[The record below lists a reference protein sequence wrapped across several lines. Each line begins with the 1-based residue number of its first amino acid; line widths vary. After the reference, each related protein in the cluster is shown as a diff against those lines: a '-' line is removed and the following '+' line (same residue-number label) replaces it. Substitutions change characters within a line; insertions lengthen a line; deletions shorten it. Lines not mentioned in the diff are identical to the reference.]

1 VGIDE
6 KVEKL
11 EKNMSEKNT
20 AKKEASLW
28 EIFSITAKIGGV
40 TLGGGYAM
48 IPIIREE
55 FTKKHNFLTDEEFT
69 ALLVIA
75 QSLPGPIAV
84 NTSTLVGYRLKK
96 LPGTICAVLGAIFF
110 PTIIILAI
118 AMVIG
123 QYYTVFKPFLNGMKA
138 PLFSVLL
145 ITVLKMWKTDVRTLE
160 DIIIFAVAFS
170 IVSFLKFNP
179 VVVILLGLVY
189 GVIRSTVLKGE
200 RKNGK

>member
-1 VGIDE
+1 MREDVKDLE
-6 KVEKL
+6 L
-11 EKNMSEKNT
+11 EKSESKQP
-20 AKKEASLW
+20 SLW

-55 FTKKHNFLTDEEFT
+55 FTQKRSFLTDEEFT
-69 ALLVIA
+69 TLLVIA

-84 NTSTLVGYRLKK
+84 NTSTLVGYKLRK
-96 LPGTICAVLGAIFF
+96 LPGTICAVLGSIFF
-110 PTIIILAI
+110 PTMIILAI

-123 QYYTVFKPFLNGMKA
+123 QYYEVFKPFLSGMKT

-145 ITVLKMWKTDVRTLE
+145 ITVLRMWKTDVRTWE
-160 DIIIFAVAFS
+160 DIVIFAVAFS

-189 GVIRSTVLKGE
+189 GVIRSTLFKSE

>member
-1 VGIDE
+1 VREDV
-6 KVEKL
+6 KDL
-11 EKNMSEKNT
+11 ELEESESKQP
-20 AKKEASLW
+20 SLW

-55 FTKKHNFLTDEEFT
+55 FTQKRSFLTDEEFT
-69 ALLVIA
+69 TLLVIA

-84 NTSTLVGYRLKK
+84 NTSTLVGYKLRK
-96 LPGTICAVLGAIFF
+96 LPGTICAVLGSIFF
-110 PTIIILAI
+110 PTMIILAI

-123 QYYTVFKPFLNGMKA
+123 QYYEVFKPFLSGMKT

-145 ITVLKMWKTDVRTLE
+145 ITVLRMWKTDVRTWE
-160 DIIIFAVAFS
+160 DIVIFAVAFS

-189 GVIRSTVLKGE
+189 GVIRSTLFKSE

>member
-1 VGIDE
+1 MAKD
-6 KVEKL
+6 EKL
-11 EKNMSEKNT
+11 EKSEKNAPEKGT
-20 AKKEASLW
+20 AHKTPSLW

-55 FTKKHNFLTDEEFT
+55 FTKKHDLLTDEEFT

-84 NTSTLVGYRLKK
+84 NTSTLVGYKLKK
-96 LPGTICAVLGAIFF
+96 LPGTICAVLGSIFF

-160 DIIIFAVAFS
+160 DIIIFAVAFI

-179 VVVILLGLVY
+179 VVIILLGLVY
-189 GVIRSTVLKGE
+189 GVIRSTVLKHST
-200 RKNGK
+200 KK

>member
-1 VGIDE
+1 VREDVKDLE
-6 KVEKL
+6 L
-11 EKNMSEKNT
+11 EKSESKQP
-20 AKKEASLW
+20 SLW

-55 FTKKHNFLTDEEFT
+55 FTQKRSFLTDEEFT
-69 ALLVIA
+69 TLLVIA

-84 NTSTLVGYRLKK
+84 NTSTLVGYKLRK
-96 LPGTICAVLGAIFF
+96 LPGTICAVLGSIFF
-110 PTIIILAI
+110 PTMIILAI

-123 QYYTVFKPFLNGMKA
+123 QYYEVFKPFLSGMKT

-145 ITVLKMWKTDVRTLE
+145 ITVLRMWKTDVRTWE
-160 DIIIFAVAFS
+160 DIIIFAVTFS

-189 GVIRSTVLKGE
+189 GVIRSTLFKSE

>member
-1 VGIDE
+1 MAKD
-6 KVEKL
+6 EKL
-11 EKNMSEKNT
+11 EKSEKNAHEKGT
-20 AKKEASLW
+20 AHKDPSLW

-55 FTKKHNFLTDEEFT
+55 FTKKHDFLTDEEFT

-84 NTSTLVGYRLKK
+84 NTSTLVGYKLKK
-96 LPGTICAVLGAIFF
+96 LPGTICAVLGSIFF

-160 DIIIFAVAFS
+160 DIIIFAVAFI

-179 VVVILLGLVY
+179 VVIILLGLVY

>member
-1 VGIDE
+1 VREDVKDLE
-6 KVEKL
+6 L
-11 EKNMSEKNT
+11 EKSESKQP
-20 AKKEASLW
+20 SLW

-55 FTKKHNFLTDEEFT
+55 FTQKRSFLTDEEFT
-69 ALLVIA
+69 TLLVIA

-84 NTSTLVGYRLKK
+84 NTSTLVGYKLRK
-96 LPGTICAVLGAIFF
+96 LPGTICAVLGSIFF
-110 PTIIILAI
+110 PTMIILAI

-123 QYYTVFKPFLNGMKA
+123 QYYEVFKPFLSGMKT

-145 ITVLKMWKTDVRTLE
+145 ITVLRMWKTDVRTWE
-160 DIIIFAVAFS
+160 DIVIFAVAFS

-189 GVIRSTVLKGE
+189 GVIRSTLFKSE

>member
-1 VGIDE
+1 MREDVKD
-6 KVEKL
+6 L
-11 EKNMSEKNT
+11 ELEESESKQP
-20 AKKEASLW
+20 SLW

-55 FTKKHNFLTDEEFT
+55 FTQKRSFLTDEEFT
-69 ALLVIA
+69 TLLVIA

-84 NTSTLVGYRLKK
+84 NTSTLVGYKLRK
-96 LPGTICAVLGAIFF
+96 LPGTICAVLGSIFF
-110 PTIIILAI
+110 PTMIILAI

-123 QYYTVFKPFLNGMKA
+123 QYYEVFKPFLSGMKT

-145 ITVLKMWKTDVRTLE
+145 ITVLRMWKTDVRTWE
-160 DIIIFAVAFS
+160 DIIIFAVTFS

-189 GVIRSTVLKGE
+189 GVIRSTLFKSE

>member
-1 VGIDE
+1 MAKD
-6 KVEKL
+6 EKL
-11 EKNMSEKNT
+11 EKSEKSAPEKGT
-20 AKKEASLW
+20 AHKTPSLW

-55 FTKKHNFLTDEEFT
+55 FTKKHDLLTDEEFT

-84 NTSTLVGYRLKK
+84 NTSTLVGYKLKK
-96 LPGTICAVLGAIFF
+96 LPGTICAVLGSIFF

-160 DIIIFAVAFS
+160 DIIIFAVAFI

-179 VVVILLGLVY
+179 VVIILLGLVY
-189 GVIRSTVLKGE
+189 GVIRSTVLKSE

>member
-1 VGIDE
+1 VREDV
-6 KVEKL
+6 KDL
-11 EKNMSEKNT
+11 ELEESESKQP
-20 AKKEASLW
+20 SLW

-55 FTKKHNFLTDEEFT
+55 FTQKRSFLTDEEFT
-69 ALLVIA
+69 TLLVIA

-84 NTSTLVGYRLKK
+84 NTSTLVGYKLRK
-96 LPGTICAVLGAIFF
+96 LPGTICAVLGSIFF
-110 PTIIILAI
+110 PTMIILAI

-123 QYYTVFKPFLNGMKA
+123 QYYEVFKPFLSGMKT

-145 ITVLKMWKTDVRTLE
+145 ITVLRMWKTDVRTWE
-160 DIIIFAVAFS
+160 DIIIFAVTFS

-189 GVIRSTVLKGE
+189 GVIRSTLFKSE